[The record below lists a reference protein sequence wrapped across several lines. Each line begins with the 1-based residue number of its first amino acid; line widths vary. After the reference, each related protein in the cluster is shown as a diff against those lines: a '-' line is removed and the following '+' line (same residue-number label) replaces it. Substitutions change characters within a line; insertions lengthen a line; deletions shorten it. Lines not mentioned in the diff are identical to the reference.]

1 MNKDSDMNISFVFLR
16 KKLIS
21 CIKNY
26 LSVLFIYSHLPS
38 SSSNAALA
46 SCHPHVSP
54 FLSSEVPLAASLDT
68 VTPISVSGCCH
79 GNATDV
85 PGNLI
90 AE

>member
-1 MNKDSDMNISFVFLR
+1 MNISFVFLR

-68 VTPISVSGCCH
+68 VTPSLSVAVVMEMLQTSQGIS
-79 GNATDV
+79 
-85 PGNLI
+85 
-90 AE
+90 